1 MSRSSLL
8 IEQPVKKR
16 PLLDNQVI
24 NSVCVQPELQN
35 NTKHADNSSDTE
47 LEDMIAEGLW
57 ILLKI
62 PLIHFDFYCLKQN
75 MDFYLEVFTFILK

>member
-16 PLLDNQVI
+16 PLLDNQVV

-47 LEDMIAEGLW
+47 MEDMIAEGLCTSVKPVSN
-57 ILLKI
+57 LGSYFLKWDVA
-62 PLIHFDFYCLKQN
+62 F
-75 MDFYLEVFTFILK
+75 

>member
-8 IEQPVKKR
+8 IDQPVKKR
-16 PLLDNQVI
+16 PLLDNQVV

-47 LEDMIAEGLW
+47 MEDMIAEGL
-57 ILLKI
+57 
-62 PLIHFDFYCLKQN
+62 
-75 MDFYLEVFTFILK
+75 

>member
-47 LEDMIAEGLW
+47 MEDMIAEGLW
-57 ILLKI
+57 IFIPRRFFTWKYSLLFSYNA
-62 PLIHFDFYCLKQN
+62 LFD
-75 MDFYLEVFTFILK
+75 